1 MDEMSVAVA
10 NALKTVATECTDVLG
25 AVAPVALTVA
35 GAYLVWK
42 IGIKF
47 FKGLIK

>member
-1 MDEMSVAVA
+1 MEGISTAVGT
-10 NALKTVATECTDVLG
+10 ALKAVATECTAVLG

-47 FKGLIK
+47 FKGLVK